1 MQVLQQ
7 KLAYLH
13 FESYIQLRELH
24 VSVVHLL
31 LLRDTFAI
39 IVLYTS
45 CTYFVTVCR
54 DSISCMSFV
63 TVLH

>member
-13 FESYIQLRELH
+13 LDSYIQLRGLH

-31 LLRDTFAI
+31 LLRDTFVTI
-39 IVLYTS
+39 LLYITLVHLDYVS
-45 CTYFVTVCR
+45 R
-54 DSISCMSFV
+54 DSVS
-63 TVLH
+63 

>member
-7 KLAYLH
+7 KLAHLH
-13 FESYIQLRELH
+13 FESYIQLRGLH

-39 IVLYTS
+39 IVLYITLVHLDYVS
-45 CTYFVTVCR
+45 RARV
-54 DSISCMSFV
+54 S
-63 TVLH
+63 

>member
-13 FESYIQLRELH
+13 FESYIQLRGLH
-24 VSVVHLL
+24 VSVLHLL

-39 IVLYTS
+39 IVLYITLVHLDYVS
-45 CTYFVTVCR
+45 R
-54 DSISCMSFV
+54 DSAS
-63 TVLH
+63 